1 MKQYPVVAFANAMV
15 GRDFVWGQNDCN
27 TATLKFLD
35 MIMRGHPDY
44 TSITGDVVGKC
55 DSATSAIRFYNKFR
69 LDWEGFLSDFCDKN
83 PESPRFQLGD
93 IILVPMK
100 GMVGSHICIGGKS
113 LSVDPEFGSVLV
125 PTVKLLEIDKVNIFR
140 PKL

>member
-44 TSITGDVVGKC
+44 QSVTDKVVGKC
-55 DSATSAIRFYNKFR
+55 DSAVSAVKFYKQFEWTWGDY
-69 LDWEGFLSDFCDKN
+69 LETFCDKN